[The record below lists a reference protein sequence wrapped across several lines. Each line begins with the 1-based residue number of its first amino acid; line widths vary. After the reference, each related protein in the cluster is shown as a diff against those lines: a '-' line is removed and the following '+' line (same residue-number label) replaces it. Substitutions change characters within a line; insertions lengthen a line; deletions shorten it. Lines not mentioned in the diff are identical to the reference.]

1 MAKLNLGQGSGGRLT
16 AELIGRFASQ
26 FDGAMTQGDMED
38 CTMISPDMAI
48 TIDGFTISPRVFPGG
63 DIGKLAI
70 CGGTN
75 DLAVRGAKPAFVTMG
90 IIAEEGLDEE
100 ELLSY
105 GRSAASVCREL
116 GIALAAGDTK
126 VVPKG
131 SVDGLFITVAS
142 VGKTSSPP
150 LGMSRIKSGDR
161 IAVTRS
167 IGRHGATVGAARYDL
182 SVKGLS
188 SDCAALWPLLEPLCS
203 MDGVRAMRD
212 CTRGGLGTAL
222 CEWAEGIEKGIEI
235 DESRIPLDEAVAS
248 VCDILG
254 FDPLHLACEGCAVV
268 AYSPD
273 KEGQVISVLRSH
285 PLGATSVTIGTVVDG
300 HPGLVGMK
308 TSSGGMRVVDMPI
321 GEILPR
327 IC

>member
-1 MAKLNLGQGSGGRLT
+1 MSKLSLGQGSGGRLT
-16 AELIGRFASQ
+16 SELIGRFASQ
-26 FDGAMTQGDMED
+26 FDHAILGGDMED
-38 CTMISPDMAI
+38 CTMITSDMAI

-105 GRSAASVCREL
+105 GRSASSVCREL
-116 GIALAAGDTK
+116 GVILAAGDTK

-142 VGKTSSPP
+142 VGRTSGPP
-150 LGMSRIKSGDR
+150 LGMSRIETGDR
-161 IAVTRS
+161 IAVTGP

-182 SVKGLS
+182 SVEGLF
-188 SDCAALWPLLEPLCS
+188 SDCAALWPLLGPLS
-203 MDGVRAMRD
+203 SIEGVRAMRD

-222 CEWAEGIEKGIEI
+222 CEWAEGTDKGIEV
-235 DESRIPLDEAVAS
+235 DEKAIPLDEAVAS

-268 AYSPD
+268 AYAP
-273 KEGQVISVLRSH
+273 GQEEQVMSALRSH
-285 PLGATSVTIGTVVDG
+285 PLGAASVTIGTVVDR
-300 HPGLVGMK
+300 HPGMVGMK

-321 GEILPR
+321 GEVLPR